1 MTKLME
7 IYKCEICGNIVEMVH
22 GGPGELVCCGAPM
35 IKMEENTVD
44 AAVEKHIPVIEEIDD
59 GIKVKVGSVAH
70 PMMKKHYIEWIE
82 VQNGPWV
89 NRKHLTPEDKPESE
103 FYVKNNDKLEVR
115 AYCNIHGLWK
125 KE

>member
-7 IYKCEICGNIVEMVH
+7 IYKCEKCGNIVEMVH
-22 GGPGELVCCGAPM
+22 GGPGELVCCGVPM

-44 AAVEKHIPVIEEIDD
+44 AAVEKHIPVVEKITD
-59 GIKVKVGSVAH
+59 GIRLKVGSVPH
-70 PMMKKHYIEWIE
+70 PMIDAHYIEWIE

-89 NRKHLTPEDKPESE
+89 NRKHLIPGDKPEAE
-103 FYVKNNDKLEVR
+103 FYVKNNDKLQIR
-115 AYCNIHGLWK
+115 AYCNIHGLWE